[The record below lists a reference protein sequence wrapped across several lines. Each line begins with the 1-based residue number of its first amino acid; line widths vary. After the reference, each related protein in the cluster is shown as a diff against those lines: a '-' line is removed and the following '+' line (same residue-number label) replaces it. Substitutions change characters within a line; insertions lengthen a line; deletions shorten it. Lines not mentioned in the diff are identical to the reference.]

1 MYFLTTRIQHTQNC
15 QKIRYEQI
23 QTRFTTRSTTLMKRL
38 IILHIGLL
46 LTLMLPAQS
55 VKELQK
61 QQRELQQQL
70 EQTSKML
77 KQTKQNETA
86 TENKLN
92 LLNNDIKTRKKLINS
107 IQSEITGLNGE
118 MGQLRTKR
126 ADLQQQLEE
135 CKADYARLVRET
147 HYADIQQSPLYFLLS
162 ADNFQQLMRRIR
174 YMQEFAEFRKEQV
187 RQIEN
192 LQTEIDIQNNLLE
205 QRRNDRTTALK
216 KQKREQERLTSDERK
231 QKNMLQSLK
240 KKEKELLAK
249 QKEQQKKADALNK
262 KIEEL
267 IAKQVRSTTTLTKE
281 QQLIAGGFE
290 ANQGRMP
297 WPVEKGYISGYFGK
311 HKHPVHEH
319 VTIDNKGIY
328 LQTVSGAAARA
339 IYEGEVTWCAQM
351 NGNYAVIIQHGNYR
365 TVYSPLKSI
374 NVKQGDKVTAKQAI
388 GTIYTDSSEDNKT
401 ELYFQL
407 YKDRSI
413 LNPSLWLAQ

>member
-1 MYFLTTRIQHTQNC
+1 
-15 QKIRYEQI
+15 
-23 QTRFTTRSTTLMKRL
+23 MKRL
-38 IILHIGLL
+38 IILYIGLIVAL
-46 LTLMLPAQS
+46 AMPAQT

-77 KQTKQNETA
+77 KQTKQDETA

-92 LLNNDIKTRKKLINS
+92 LLNNDIKTRKKLINN
-107 IQSEITGLNGE
+107 IQSEISGLNGE
-118 MGQLRTKR
+118 MGQLRNKR
-126 ADLQQQLEE
+126 ANLQQQLEA
-135 CKADYARLVRET
+135 CKADYARLIQQT

-162 ADNFQQLMRRIR
+162 ADNFQQLIRRIR
-174 YMQEFAEFRKEQV
+174 YMQEFAAYRKEQV
-187 RQIEN
+187 RQIEA

-205 QRRNDRTTALK
+205 QRRDNRATALK
-216 KQKREQERLTSDERK
+216 KQKREQEKLAADEKK

-240 KKEKELLAK
+240 KKEKDLIAK

-267 IAKQVRSTTTLTKE
+267 IAKQVRTTSTLTKE

-290 ANQGRMP
+290 ANQGRLP
-297 WPVEKGYISGYFGK
+297 WPVEKGYISGHFGK

-319 VTIDNKGIY
+319 VTVDNKGIY

-365 TVYSPLKSI
+365 SVYSPLKSI
-374 NVKQGDKVTAKQAI
+374 KVKQGDKVTAKQAI
-388 GTIYTDSSEDNKT
+388 GIIYTDGNEDNKT

-413 LNPSLWLAQ
+413 INPSLWLAQ

>member
-1 MYFLTTRIQHTQNC
+1 MRTIF
-15 QKIRYEQI
+15 
-23 QTRFTTRSTTLMKRL
+23 
-38 IILHIGLL
+38 ILHILL
-46 LTLMLPAQS
+46 LLALVTPAQS

-70 EQTSKML
+70 EETSKML

-86 TENKLN
+86 TVNKLN
-92 LLNNDIKTRKKLINS
+92 LLNNDIQTRKKLIRN
-107 IQSEITGLNGE
+107 IQSEINVLNGE
-118 MGQLRTKR
+118 MGQLRAKR
-126 ADLQQQLEE
+126 TELQQQLED
-135 CKADYARLVRET
+135 CKEDYARLVRET
-147 HYADIQQSPLYFLLS
+147 HYADIQQSPLLFLLS
-162 ADNFQQLMRRIR
+162 AESFQQLVRRIR
-174 YMQEFAEFRKEQV
+174 YMQEFATYRKEQV
-187 RQIEN
+187 RQIEQ
-192 LQTEIDIQNNLLE
+192 LQADIDIQNHLLE
-205 QRRNDRTTALK
+205 QRKNDRSLALK
-216 KQKREQERLTSDERK
+216 SQKREQDKLTADEKK
-231 QKNMLQSLK
+231 QKSMLQSLK
-240 KKEKELLAK
+240 KEEKNLLAK
-249 QKEQQKKADALNK
+249 QQEQQKKVDALNK
-262 KIEEL
+262 KIEEM
-267 IAKQVRSTTTLTKE
+267 IAKQVRTTTTLTKE

-319 VTIDNKGIY
+319 VTVDNKGIY
-328 LQTVSGAAARA
+328 LQTVQGASARA

-365 TVYSPLKSI
+365 TVYSPLKTI
-374 NVKQGDKVTAKQAI
+374 KVKQGDKVTAKQAI

>member
-1 MYFLTTRIQHTQNC
+1 MRTIF
-15 QKIRYEQI
+15 
-23 QTRFTTRSTTLMKRL
+23 
-38 IILHIGLL
+38 ILHILL
-46 LTLMLPAQS
+46 LLALVTPAQS

-70 EQTSKML
+70 EETSKML

-86 TENKLN
+86 TVNKLN
-92 LLNNDIKTRKKLINS
+92 LLNNDIQTRKKLIRN
-107 IQSEITGLNGE
+107 IQSEINGLNGE
-118 MGQLRTKR
+118 MGQLRAKR
-126 ADLQQQLEE
+126 TELQQQLED
-135 CKADYARLVRET
+135 CKEDYARLVRET
-147 HYADIQQSPLYFLLS
+147 HYADIQQSPLLFLLS
-162 ADNFQQLMRRIR
+162 AESFQQLVRRIR
-174 YMQEFAEFRKEQV
+174 YMQEFATYRKEQV
-187 RQIEN
+187 RQIEQ
-192 LQTEIDIQNNLLE
+192 LQADIDIQNHLLE
-205 QRRNDRTTALK
+205 QRKNDRSLALK
-216 KQKREQERLTSDERK
+216 SQKREQDKLTADEKK
-231 QKNMLQSLK
+231 QKSMLQSLK
-240 KKEKELLAK
+240 KKEKNLLAK
-249 QKEQQKKADALNK
+249 QQEQQKKVDALNK
-262 KIEEL
+262 KIEEM
-267 IAKQVRSTTTLTKE
+267 IAKQVRTTTTLTKE

-319 VTIDNKGIY
+319 VTVENKGIY
-328 LQTVSGAAARA
+328 LQTVQGANARA

-365 TVYSPLKSI
+365 TVYSPLKTI
-374 NVKQGDKVTAKQAI
+374 KVKQGDKVTAKQAI